1 MKYQYKMHKKER
13 VYDGFFKFNRHYVT
27 FERFAGGLFEN
38 VMRECGCKG
47 DMVSVLPYDPNRQL
61 FLMVEQ
67 FRIGMA
73 ARQQH
78 PWTLEIVAGFMDVI
92 GESAE
97 QTAKRELYEETGCT
111 AIELHP
117 LIDYYPSPGGSATQN
132 HIFIATVD
140 STQAKKHTGIVA
152 ECEDILVHQIPLAEI
167 KEQLRQGQI
176 NNATALIAFQQFL
189 LNAWTEKLQINL

>member
-1 MKYQYKMHKKER
+1 MRYQYTMHKKER
-13 VYDGFFKFNRHYVT
+13 VYEGFFKFNRHYVT
-27 FERFAGGLFEN
+27 FERFTGGLFEN

-47 DMVSVLPYDPNRQL
+47 DMVSVLPYDPKRQL

-78 PWTLEIVAGFMDVI
+78 PWTLEIVAGFMDVV

-111 AIELHP
+111 AIALYP

-140 STQAKKHTGIVA
+140 SAQAKKHTGIAA
-152 ECEDILVHQIPLAEI
+152 ECEDILVHQIPLTKI
-167 KEQLRQGQI
+167 TKQLRQGQI

-189 LNAWTEKLQINL
+189 LNAWAEKLQINL